1 MTTTDFGQM
10 LSKIR
15 KESGLNQKQA
25 AKELGISQ
33 ALLSHYEKGVRE
45 PKFEFVLRA
54 CEFYGVSADYLLG
67 RVTEKPQELRYD
79 RAQRC
84 CESAKAAMAF
94 AEISEE
100 LTEAVAAYLSVG
112 IEKAVRILRAPEA
125 GGSPVDDAVMKLAE
139 ARLIRV
145 AFEAKSRFIF
155 SEENL
160 QSGFPGA
167 YAAYR
172 ETAGEVAVMREA
184 LLKSG
189 AATQSK
195 EAQA

>member
-10 LSKIR
+10 LSKLR

-100 LTEAVAAYLSVG
+100 LS
-112 IEKAVRILRAPEA
+112 
-125 GGSPVDDAVMKLAE
+125 
-139 ARLIRV
+139 
-145 AFEAKSRFIF
+145 
-155 SEENL
+155 
-160 QSGFPGA
+160 
-167 YAAYR
+167 
-172 ETAGEVAVMREA
+172 
-184 LLKSG
+184 
-189 AATQSK
+189 
-195 EAQA
+195 